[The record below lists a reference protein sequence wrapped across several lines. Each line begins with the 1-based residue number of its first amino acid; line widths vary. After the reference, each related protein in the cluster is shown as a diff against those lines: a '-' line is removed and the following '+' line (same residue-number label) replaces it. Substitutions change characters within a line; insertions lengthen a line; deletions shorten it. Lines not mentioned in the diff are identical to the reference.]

1 MGHLAS
7 QARIIEVERVGHV
20 IHLPQLGW
28 DRAGNLRL
36 PQIEIGRHFEI
47 AILRRNRSRDLAR
60 MKVKGR
66 GHLDEVAE
74 LGRKGAG
81 KLVGTCRWWSM
92 NA

>member
-1 MGHLAS
+1 MGHLAG
-7 QARIIEVERVGHV
+7 QARIMEVEPVGHV

-36 PQIEIGRHFEI
+36 RQIESGRHFEI
-47 AILRRNRSRDLAR
+47 AVLRRNRSRDLAR
-60 MKVKGR
+60 MKVKIR
-66 GHLDEVAE
+66 GHFDEVAE